1 MALLGKA
8 KVKEMEKTLRDLS
21 LKKIQKNKVTDN
33 DQNQKK
39 KGGNM

>member
-33 DQNQKK
+33 D
-39 KGGNM
+39 